1 MSQIA
6 SKFYPISEI
15 FFNTRKEV
23 SLTPGEGVVRS
34 HEIEPMG
41 LHIFNWSPESY
52 MIAET
57 WSGQT
62 IKFPPTAFVEGAV
75 YYIKIRKLIEVGPN
89 AKETEIYAVSS
100 SESV

>member
-15 FFNTRKEV
+15 FFQTRKEV
-23 SLTPGEGVVRS
+23 SLNPGEGLVQT
-34 HEIEPMG
+34 HEVAPMG
-41 LHIFNWSPESY
+41 IHIFNWSPVSY

-57 WSGQT
+57 WSGQV

-89 AKETEIYAVSS
+89 SNETEIYAVSS
-100 SESV
+100 SESA